1 MIEWRNDGADAG
13 AGRAERPVGVSLWRG
28 FRCNCPNCGKNG
40 LFRAYLKPV
49 ANCRHCGED
58 MSHQRAD
65 DAPPYFTMVIVGH
78 IIVPIILV
86 VAMRTELSNLTHL
99 LIWLPLTLAMTLAL
113 LQPIKGAVIALQ
125 WALYMHGFD
134 GRADP
139 DAYSSD
145 DLPSD
150 FG

>member
-1 MIEWRNDGADAG
+1 VAEWRNEILQEAISRPR
-13 AGRAERPVGVSLWRG
+13 RAVGSALWRG
-28 FRCNCPNCGKNG
+28 FRGGCPNCGNPG

-49 ANCRHCGED
+49 DNCRHCGED

-65 DAPPYFTMVIVGH
+65 DAPPYFTMVLVGH
-78 IIVPIILV
+78 IIVPVMLA

-99 LIWLPLTLAMTLAL
+99 MIWLPLTLVMALAL
-113 LQPIKGAVIALQ
+113 LQPIKGATIALQ

-139 DAYSSD
+139 DSFDESYLSRNA
-145 DLPSD
+145 
-150 FG
+150 G